1 MAALE
6 GIIAARQ
13 REKEE
18 ARLKRDQEK
27 EMEFRSEQ
35 KEKVNILKTFFI
47 LQLLPGISIYACEYS
62 VLKVYTVVQAI

>member
-1 MAALE
+1 MARLE

-13 REKEE
+13 REEEE

-35 KEKVNILKTFFI
+35 KEKVNILKTFFSSCSFC
-47 LQLLPGISIYACEYS
+47 LEFAFMH
-62 VLKVYTVVQAI
+62 VNRVV

>member
-1 MAALE
+1 MTLE

-35 KEKVNILKTFFI
+35 REKVNILKTFF
-47 LQLLPGISIYACEYS
+47 GSCS
-62 VLKVYTVVQAI
+62 FCLKLEFMHVNKVC

>member
-1 MAALE
+1 MATLE

-13 REKEE
+13 RQREE

-35 KEKVNILKTFFI
+35 REKVNIPKTFFF
-47 LQLLPGISIYACEYS
+47 PSH
-62 VLKVYTVVQAI
+62 

>member
-1 MAALE
+1 MATLE

-18 ARLKRDQEK
+18 ARLKKDQEK

-35 KEKVNILKTFFI
+35 KEKVNILKTFFV
-47 LQLLPGISIYACEYS
+47 SFS
-62 VLKVYTVVQAI
+62 LKLVHMHVNRRC